1 MQQVINNVQM
11 ILRDTLIRCVTNAY
25 QKNDVNRL
33 IHLSHRQ
40 AVSYLRMKTSSY
52 KSFMIRNEN
61 IHDLA
66 WDFIAELFQKD
77 DKGNLSELQSC
88 FEPGSLKE
96 ITDADVTIELRKVVF
111 TKVDDNLFR
120 FYGDMDPSLKKII
133 RNIKLAVRDKE
144 FEKEICY
151 RDGYLIINTECYH
164 KKTMMPADF
173 LQLKLCSRLNGNMQI
188 PEIMAE
194 VIGIIDHQEDYRK
207 QVSLVAL
214 AAIIRECF
222 VLMQNESDNDRHGGV
237 RPMAGEKI
245 LAKEFEFF
253 LDKSVLKVKRSL
265 GRRYVEKGKL
275 KQEDLDLYFKA
286 AAAIV
291 KDDFSSKMNGLS
303 QYDQFRKHVT
313 GLEYEQFR
321 DNYRSLL
328 EYVVKLI
335 RKDLISFF
343 RKEWARS

>member
-1 MQQVINNVQM
+1 M
-11 ILRDTLIRCVTNAY
+11 ILRDTLIRCITTEY
-25 QKNDVNRL
+25 GKEDINRI

-40 AVSYLRMKTSSY
+40 ALSYLRMKTSSY
-52 KSFMIRNEN
+52 KSFIIRNEN
-61 IHDLA
+61 LDDLA

-77 DKGNLSELQSC
+77 DMGNLSELQAC
-88 FEPGSLKE
+88 FEPGRLGQM
-96 ITDADVTIELRKVVF
+96 TDTDVKIELRKVVF

-120 FYGDMDPSLKKII
+120 FYGEMDPSLKKII

-144 FEKEICY
+144 FEQETGY
-151 RDGYLIINTECYH
+151 LDGYLVVGAGNNH
-164 KKTMMPADF
+164 NKTMMPADF
-173 LQLKLCSRLNGNMQI
+173 LQLRLCSRLKGNMQI

-194 VIGIIDHQEDYRK
+194 VIGIIDQQQDYRK
-207 QVSLVAL
+207 RFSLVAL

-222 VLMQNESDNDRHGGV
+222 VLLQNEGDSGSQDSV
-237 RPMAGEKI
+237 APMAGEK
-245 LAKEFEFF
+245 LLDKEFEFF
-253 LDKSVLKVKRSL
+253 LDKSVIKVKRTF

-286 AAAIV
+286 ATDIV
-291 KDDFSSKMNGLS
+291 KDDFSRKMKGLS
-303 QYDQFRKHVT
+303 QYDQFKKHVN